1 MGVRT
6 SWRTSAS
13 LSPKLK
19 SPPSPLRSALFS
31 SLPPT
36 ARILSC
42 PSPNRSARRLTTD
55 MPKTPTITSPPLM
68 LLNQLFLHIPK
79 LLLLLKSKNELQKK
93 KISPSISNDLVFS
106 SVLVAVTFCAGR
118 NHYFITI
125 YFILLFY
132 HRAKYDNK

>member
-1 MGVRT
+1 MGKT

-55 MPKTPTITSPPLM
+55 MPKTNMSPPLM
-68 LLNQLFLHIPK
+68 LLNQLFLLILK
-79 LLLLLKSKNELQKK
+79 LPLLLKNKNELQKK

-106 SVLVAVTFCAGR
+106 SVLVAGTLCAGR
-118 NHYFITI
+118 KHYCITI